1 MDSNWFSL
9 WGSTIMFTKSLQK
22 NLLAK
27 VKGYELIIFKWK
39 YELKLKNS
47 MDMKI
52 RSWKCIMID
61 WEEMLEFP

>member
-1 MDSNWFSL
+1 
-9 WGSTIMFTKSLQK
+9 MFTKSLQK